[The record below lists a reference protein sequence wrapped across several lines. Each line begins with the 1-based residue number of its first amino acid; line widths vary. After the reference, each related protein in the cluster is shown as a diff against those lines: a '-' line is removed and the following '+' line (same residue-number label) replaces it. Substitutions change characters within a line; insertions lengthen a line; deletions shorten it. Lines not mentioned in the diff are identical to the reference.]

1 MNKGNHTATIPMR
14 DYEDLLRHV
23 EELRAL
29 KDRIRGLAVSH
40 TPTDVV
46 VSLKEL
52 RSLLSDISPSLIGDN
67 TNVIVG

>member
-14 DYEDLLRHV
+14 DYEDMLRHV

-29 KDRIRGLAVSH
+29 RDRIRGLTVSH

-46 VSLKEL
+46 ISLKEL
-52 RSLLSDISPSLIGDN
+52 KNLIRDISPSLIGDD